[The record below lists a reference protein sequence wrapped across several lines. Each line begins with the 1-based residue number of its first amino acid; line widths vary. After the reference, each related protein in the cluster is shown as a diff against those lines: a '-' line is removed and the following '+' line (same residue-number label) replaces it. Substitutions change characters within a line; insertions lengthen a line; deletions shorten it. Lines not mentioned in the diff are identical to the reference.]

1 MNKKWKKIEDIDLE
15 GKKVFVRVDYNVPL
29 DDEKI
34 VDPTRIERSLPTLD
48 LLIGKGAKLILASH
62 LGRPKGEK
70 NPALTLK
77 PVAEYLT
84 RYANEEVPLISDY
97 IEDSG
102 AGIKAALEKHRL
114 VILENLRYYPGEKKG
129 DIEFAKTL
137 ASFADIYVNDAF
149 GTCHRAHA
157 SMSGIPKYIPGYPG
171 LLLRNEI
178 ENFSRLLNIKDE
190 DRPFICLLGGAKVA
204 NKIPIIN
211 HLLECADVIMIG
223 GGMAFTFLKAQGMN
237 VGASLVNDYSLDE
250 CNYIID
256 KAMRLGI
263 DLVLPMDVVI
273 APGVSSSEGMNVEVD
288 NIPSGMMGLDIGEQT
303 QDVYINILQNSRS
316 IFWNGP
322 MGVFEEEPFKDGT
335 VKLAMAI
342 AESDSFTVIGG
353 GDSVVVINELG
364 LADKFDHISTGGGA
378 SLELISGMN
387 LPGLAALS

>member
-1 MNKKWKKIEDIDLE
+1 MSKEWKKIEDVDFK
-15 GKKVFVRVDYNVPL
+15 GKTVFVRVDYNVPL
-29 DDEKI
+29 DESKI
-34 VDPTRIERSLPTLD
+34 VDATRIERSLPTLD
-48 LLIGKGAKLILASH
+48 LLIDKGAKLILASH
-62 LGRPKGEK
+62 MGRPKGEK
-70 NPALTLK
+70 NPDFTLK

-84 RYANEEVPLISDY
+84 RYANEDVPLICDY
-97 IEDSG
+97 VEDSG
-102 AGIKAALEKHRL
+102 AGVSAALENHRL
-114 VILENLRYYPGEKKG
+114 IILENLRYYPGEKKG

-178 ENFSRLLNIKDE
+178 KNFSRLLDIKEE

-204 NKIPIIN
+204 DKIPIIN
-211 HLLECADVIMIG
+211 NLLECADVIMVG

-237 VGASLVNDYSLDE
+237 VGASLVNDYSIEE
-250 CNYIID
+250 CNYLID

-263 DLVLPMDVVI
+263 DLVLPMDVVV
-273 APGVSSSEGMNVEVD
+273 APGVSSTEVQNVEVD
-288 NIPSGMMGLDIGEQT
+288 KIPLDMMGLDIGEQT
-303 QDVYINILQNSRS
+303 QEVYTSILLNSRA

-322 MGVFEEEPFKDGT
+322 MGVFEEEPFKSGT
-335 VKLAMAI
+335 VKVAKAI
-342 AESDSFTVIGG
+342 AESDSFTVVGG

-378 SLELISGMN
+378 SLELIGGVN